1 MFPRLSGSQNPIFVE
16 APMDQDFFGE
26 KAEPLREGCPGSHST
41 AQQPQSRGWWFSI
54 PALMDEVGPTG
65 KVDPILSWWAL

>member
-1 MFPRLSGSQNPIFVE
+1 MFPTLSGSQNPIFVE

-41 AQQPQSRGWWFSI
+41 A
-54 PALMDEVGPTG
+54 
-65 KVDPILSWWAL
+65 